1 MNKSVTR
8 IVAVFLIIVCMA
20 TLLPTVQAADTV
32 TIDHEYSK
40 YIGKTW
46 FNWYTQYAGYPADM
60 VFSTGEYWT
69 ETMAYFTTTDGRI
82 AFCLEPSVSGTTGS
96 FTNIGWSGIVDFKKR
111 GIALALAYG
120 APNNGKSSEADLMA
134 TAAVVWDMACGYRDR
149 SGAFMLDGDHG
160 TYITSSPFGTALQTN
175 FPAAYAEYTNILAKL
190 AKHGT
195 VPSFS
200 VKLKSQLTDAN
211 PIVLKYDAA
220 SGTYKASV
228 TDSNGVLES
237 FNFTS
242 TISGLTFAKSGNTL
256 NITATKAAA
265 AQLTTP
271 ATIQNRGNEIE
282 VSEDLCTV
290 WYPSGGGQ
298 KVCTLDAPTDPV
310 PCYFKLEAEATTGKL
325 QIKKTAPN
333 GGSVAGWS
341 FTIQDA
347 AGKTVGT
354 YVSNASGVITA
365 DLAPGT
371 YTVTETDGE
380 YEYWQNDPEPT
391 KTVTV
396 VAGQTATV
404 TFENRLMGKI
414 KILKTVVGEGSVEG
428 WQFRI
433 TRLSDNKD
441 MGTFTSGAD
450 GTILTGKLEPGSYR
464 VEELLPDGSLYQCTT
479 ENPQTVTVTARQTA
493 TVTFSN
499 SLRPGK
505 IAIEKVDA
513 QGNPLAGAKFLLEW
527 SKDGGTWAAVTGT
540 PAGEVVTGGCA
551 SAGLSDGCLT
561 SGSDGLVVFEGL
573 HPGLYYRLTEVEAPA
588 GYTLLTDTAFEGQ
601 LPLDTLTV
609 TLKVVNS
616 PRIVMPMTGAFGPI
630 LAAVGAAVTIVCACC
645 LLSRRRRNK
654 K

>member
-1 MNKSVTR
+1 MKR
-8 IVAVFLIIVCMA
+8 RIFQIVAV
-20 TLLPTVQAADTV
+20 LLVVLCVLGSPPTAQAADTI
-32 TIDHEYSK
+32 TIDKEYSH
-40 YIGKTW
+40 YIGRTTFDW
-46 FNWYTQYAGYPADM
+46 FTQYAGYPVNM
-60 VFSTGEYWT
+60 VFSTDEYWT
-69 ETMAYFTTTDGRI
+69 ETMAYFTTTDGRT
-82 AFCLEPSVSGTTGS
+82 AFCLEPSVSGTTGN
-96 FTNIGWSGIVDFKKR
+96 FTDIGWSGFTTYKR
-111 GIALALAYG
+111 KGIALAIAYG
-120 APNNGKSSEADLMA
+120 APNNGDTSEVGLMA
-134 TAAVVWDMACGYRDR
+134 TAAVVWDMAAGYRDYQ
-149 SGAFMLDGDHG
+149 GNFMLDGDHS

-175 FPAAYAEYTNILAKL
+175 YPAVYAEYNNILAKI
-190 AKHGT
+190 AKHGII
-195 VPSFS
+195 PSFS
-200 VKLKSQLTDAN
+200 VKSKSELSGLD
-211 PIVLKYDAA
+211 PIILKYDAT
-220 SGTYKASV
+220 SKTYKASV
-228 TDSNGVLES
+228 TDTNGVLEN
-237 FNFTS
+237 FNFIS
-242 TISGLTFAKSGNTL
+242 PISGLSFTKNGNTL
-256 NITATKAAA
+256 NISATETAAS
-265 AQLTTP
+265 QLATVTT
-271 ATIQNRGNEIE
+271 IKNRGNEVE
-282 VSEDLCTV
+282 VNEDLCTV

-298 KVCTLDAPTDPV
+298 TVCTLNSPTDPV
-310 PCYFKLEAEATTGKL
+310 PCYIKLQAENPTGKL

-588 GYTLLTDTAFEGQ
+588 GYTLLTDTAFEGK
-601 LPLDTLTV
+601 LPVDTLTV
-609 TLKVVNS
+609 SLKVINS

-630 LAAVGAAVTIVCACC
+630 LAAVGAAVTIVCVLC
-645 LLSRRRRNK
+645 LLYRRRRNK